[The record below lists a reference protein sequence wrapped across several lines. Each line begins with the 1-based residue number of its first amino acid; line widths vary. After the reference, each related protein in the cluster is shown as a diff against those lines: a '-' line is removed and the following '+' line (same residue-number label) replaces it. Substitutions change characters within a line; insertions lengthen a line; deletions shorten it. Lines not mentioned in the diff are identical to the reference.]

1 MARLGADHR
10 SRRVAVFLDRD
21 GVINRRAAADAYI
34 RNWSEFELIPG
45 VVEALTALQEAGATL
60 FVVTNQRGVARGL
73 VEQRD
78 LDDIHARLADLLA
91 AAGVALDGIYTC
103 PHEIGAC
110 DCRKPDVGLF
120 VQARAAHPWISFDE
134 SHLIGDSISDVE
146 AGHRLRMRLWVVG
159 DDADSVR
166 VLAEQRGMKIE
177 VTAAS
182 VSELV
187 EEGSLTAAIATDAT
201 RADGAARA
209 AGERP

>member
-34 RNWSEFELIPG
+34 RNWSEFELNPG
-45 VVEALTALQEAGATL
+45 VVEALSALQEAGAAL
-60 FVVTNQRGVARGL
+60 FIATNQRGIARGL

-78 LDDIHARLADLLA
+78 LDDIHARLGDALA
-91 AAGVALDGIYTC
+91 VAGVPLDGIYTC

-120 VQARAAHPWISFDE
+120 MQAREAHPWISFRE
-134 SHLIGDSISDVE
+134 SHLIGDSISDAE
-146 AGHRLRMRLWVVG
+146 AGHRLGMRLWIVG
-159 DDADSVR
+159 EDADSVGTQARERGFR
-166 VLAEQRGMKIE
+166 VEA
-177 VTAAS
+177 TAMS

-187 EEGSLTAAIATDAT
+187 EEGSLTAVIAADAS
-201 RADGAARA
+201 R
-209 AGERP
+209 